1 MKNYLKGAL
10 AATALISSLSAA
22 TIAADDYEYWP
33 NAQYQTSIPTLES
46 VLGYKSGE
54 RITTHADMIR
64 YFEALAAAAPDRI
77 KLFDYG
83 ETWEGR
89 RLIYLAISSPENIA
103 KLDTFKAG
111 MQALSDPRKT
121 SSAEAKKLIDDM
133 PSSTWL
139 AYSVHGN
146 EISSTDAAMMTAY
159 HLLASEGDERV
170 PEILDNSI
178 VFVNP
183 LQNPDGRD
191 RFINRFRTALGME
204 ADSDPISAEHNEPW
218 PSGRTNHYLFDM
230 NRDWISLTQPE
241 TKGHVKALQE
251 WYPLV
256 FVDLHEMG
264 GNSTYYFAPEA
275 DPYNPH
281 LSGEQRESLY
291 LFGKNNA
298 KWFDNFGYSYFT
310 RDIFDAFYPGY
321 GASWPA
327 YYGAIS
333 MTYEQASSRG
343 LVYRRSNG
351 TDLEYR
357 QTVRQHFITSM
368 ATAETTAKNREKF
381 LTNFW
386 DYQVSAIDEAKKD
399 KKNRSYI
406 FPASRDKA
414 ANRKLAGVLSA
425 QGIEV
430 QQATSNFSACG
441 NTYQAG
447 AFIVDSAQP
456 RKRMIRTLLDPQV
469 NMSGEWVKE
478 QERRRAKNIG
488 HDIYDVTAWSLP
500 IMYNVEMDICGKAV
514 NASSTPAGET
524 LINTASVNTTE
535 ASVAYLV
542 PWNDMA
548 AGRLLTSAL
557 RKGLRVKIIDEG
569 FRKDGKDYPAGTL
582 IFDVS
587 KNTETLGPDLKAI
600 AEATGAEVVGVNS
613 SWVDSGQDL
622 GSRSVNEL
630 VAPKVAIAWD
640 EPTSQYSAGNTRFV
654 VERQFGYPVTAIR
667 PAQLSRADLSRYQV
681 IILPSSWGGYQ
692 SALGKR
698 GASNLKEWVRK
709 GGVLIGTGTAVRYLS
724 DKDVGML
731 SIQREAQVK
740 EKDAGKEKKLKSG
753 RVEGTIFN
761 SLEEMQ
767 AATEPTNESP
777 DSVPGVLVRASVDK
791 DHWLSSG
798 LPDTLNV
805 LIRGSDIYTPAQL
818 NSGRNVAWFE
828 GSDALL
834 ASGHLWEENRKQY
847 AYKPFVVSER
857 MGRGHVIGFTQDPT
871 VRAYLDGL
879 NMVFFNAIFHGAA
892 QSSPLR

>member
-1 MKNYLKGAL
+1 MRNYLKGVL
-10 AATALISSLSAA
+10 AATALIGSLNTASIA
-22 TIAADDYEYWP
+22 TDDYEYWP
-33 NAQYQTSIPTLES
+33 NAQYQANIPTLES

-64 YFEALAAAAPDRI
+64 YFEALAKAAPDRI

-83 ETWEGR
+83 ESWEGR
-89 RLIYLAISSPENIA
+89 RLIYLAVSSPENIA
-103 KLDTFKAG
+103 RLDTIKAN

-121 SSAEAKKLIDDM
+121 SAAEAKKLIDDM

-159 HLLASEGDERV
+159 HLLASGGDERV

-178 VFVNP
+178 VFINP

-191 RFINRFRTALGME
+191 RFIHRFRTALGME

-281 LSGEQRESLY
+281 LASNQRESLY

-381 LTNFW
+381 LQNFW

-414 ANRKLAGVLSA
+414 ANRKLAGVLAA

-430 QQATSNFSACG
+430 QQASGSFNACG
-441 NTYQAG
+441 NRYQAG
-447 AFIVDSAQP
+447 AFIIDSAQP

-469 NMSGEWVKE
+469 SMNTEWVKE

-500 IMYNVEMDICGKAV
+500 IMYNVEMHICGKAV
-514 NASSTPAGET
+514 NTPSTPAGES
-524 LINTASVNTTE
+524 LINQAQINTTE

-548 AGRLLTSAL
+548 AGRLLTTAL
-557 RKGLRVKIIDEG
+557 RKGLRVKITDKG
-569 FRKDGKDYPAGTL
+569 FSKDGREYPAGTL

-587 KNTETLGPDLKAI
+587 KNHETLGEKLKAI
-600 AEATGAEVVGVNS
+600 AETTGAEVVGINS
-613 SWVDSGQDL
+613 SWVDSGMDL

-630 VAPKVAIAWD
+630 VAPKIAIAWD

-654 VERQFGYPVTAIR
+654 IERQFGYPVTAIR

-681 IILPSSWGGYQ
+681 IILPSSWGGYH
-692 SALGKR
+692 SALGKG
-698 GASNLKEWVRK
+698 GASNLKDWVRK
-709 GGVLIGTGTAVRYLS
+709 GGVLIGTGSAVRYLS
-724 DKDVGML
+724 DKDIGML

-740 EKDAGKEKKLKSG
+740 EKDAGKEKKLKNG

-767 AATEPTNESP
+767 AATEPVNESP

-818 NSGRNVAWFE
+818 NNGRNVAWFE

-834 ASGHLWEENRKQY
+834 ASGHLWEENRRQY

-879 NMVFFNAIFHGAA
+879 NMLFFNAIFHGAA